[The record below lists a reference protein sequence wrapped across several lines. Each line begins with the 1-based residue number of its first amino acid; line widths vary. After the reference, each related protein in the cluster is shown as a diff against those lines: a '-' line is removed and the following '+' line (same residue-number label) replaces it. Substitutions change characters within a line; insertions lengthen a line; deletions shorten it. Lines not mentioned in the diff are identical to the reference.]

1 MDVPGEAS
9 HCASPVPGVHRGT
22 PPIMLGD
29 AGVMSTD
36 IIEMGRPPR
45 SIDIGRPSDSDCSAS
60 ASDGSVGFSSDAG
73 SSAPPPAAGAGMSM
87 VTRWEGL
94 PTLVLESGGE
104 GESCTG
110 RPPSLFCSFARRFCL
125 CVTAK
130 LSVRDW

>member
-1 MDVPGEAS
+1 
-9 HCASPVPGVHRGT
+9 
-22 PPIMLGD
+22 MLGD

-104 GESCTG
+104 GESFTG
-110 RPPSLFCSFARRFCL
+110 RPPSLFCSFARRFCRSWL
-125 CVTAK
+125 TSSSPC
-130 LSVRDW
+130 DWVEGSAWQMCPFFG